1 MSCLKHSC
9 LPAADHWKG
18 KGENGIVSSQGI
30 LCSGQWA
37 LIVLLGLAV
46 YACSHSFLQ
55 GIHRFLSSW
64 ASFEFTKVQRVC
76 LGELEVIMQVL

>member
-9 LPAADHWKG
+9 LPVADHWKG

-37 LIVLLGLAV
+37 LNVLLGLAV
-46 YACSHSFLQ
+46 YACS
-55 GIHRFLSSW
+55 W
-64 ASFEFTKVQRVC
+64 ASFEFTKAQRVC